1 MHEYSIVQALLDRV
15 AAEARSH
22 GAVAVHRIRVQIGEA
37 SGVESDLSVGQIVVV
52 KGEIDSNG
60 TTGTANEVIFDDS
73 VKGPVQSINL
83 AGSSLVVLGQTV
95 LVTADTSFDD
105 NISPA
110 SLDGLTV
117 GDIVEVSGLPDA
129 NGKTVTL
136 SSLLKQGPVVL
147 VFYRGGW
154 CPYCNLHLAEMAS
167 AEEELLEMG
176 FDVWFISIDQPSVL
190 AEGQKYGDV
199 SYTLLSDSLLE
210 ATRAFGIAF
219 TLDEDTR
226 LRYLRNDIDIEA
238 ASGQSHHVLPVPS
251 TFIIGKDGIVSFQ
264 YTNVDYQVRLAPEL
278 LVAAAGAHAKNYD
291 QRLRI
296 HRAEQRAAE
305 KQSGN

>member
-1 MHEYSIVQALLDRV
+1 MKVLETLILCLALTAMSVSAHDRT
-15 AAEARSH
+15 
-22 GAVAVHRIRVQIGEA
+22 
-37 SGVESDLSVGQIVVV
+37 
-52 KGEIDSNG
+52 EIHSQ
-60 TTGTANEVIFDDS
+60 ANEAQPI
-73 VKGPVQSINL
+73 L
-83 AGSSLVVLGQTV
+83 AGMLAPAFNVRDIAGQVV
-95 LVTADTSFDD
+95 SFD
-105 NISPA
+105 PA
-110 SLDGLTV
+110 QMDHPLVLT
-117 GDIVEVSGLPDA
+117 
-129 NGKTVTL
+129 
-136 SSLLKQGPVVL
+136 
-147 VFYRGGW
+147 FYRGGW

-296 HRAEQRAAE
+296 QRAEQRAAE
-305 KQSGN
+305 KQSGK